1 VKFKNLVTQLCKQ
14 RMENDLD
21 NSLNTLHFKNRIG
34 HNQIVMCQNR
44 NEKIIERHRLAHEE
58 DNKYFL
64 YPKIHRKRA
73 MKQKIEKEV
82 GIIMQVNHNKS
93 KQAKIQNRIEAEL
106 KSQNTKIS
114 NYREKI
120 HGKIKSE
127 KWMHKNCKLVTG
139 KESDIN
145 STYALKKN
153 KILTSVFMVE
163 ARLKLDTKPDDYKK
177 P

>member
-1 VKFKNLVTQLCKQ
+1 
-14 RMENDLD
+14 
-21 NSLNTLHFKNRIG
+21 
-34 HNQIVMCQNR
+34 
-44 NEKIIERHRLAHEE
+44 
-58 DNKYFL
+58 
-64 YPKIHRKRA
+64 

-106 KSQNTKIS
+106 KSHNTKIS

-127 KWMHKNCKLVTG
+127 KWMHNNCKLVTG

-145 STYALKKN
+145 STYAQKKS